1 MTSWRIV
8 GASVQGT
15 SHQKDDIPCQDACGY
30 RVLLNGA
37 AVIAVADGAG
47 TASRSHE
54 SAQRAVKQA
63 LDSLERDLAYDVPR
77 TETGWQ
83 RLMTSAFRQAREAIA
98 RHARRENAS
107 LRDFAATLTCA
118 VASGEGLAVG
128 QIGDCLAVA
137 QEKEGDGQLF
147 MATQLQRGEYA
158 NETFFL
164 TLDDALDHLKVQIYP
179 PVQALAL
186 MSDGLVR
193 LAVNVVENVPH
204 APFFRPLLDYAI
216 KMEDEKEAQEQLA
229 AFLASERVCART
241 DDDKTLVLA
250 VSVSDEW

>member
-1 MTSWRIV
+1 MNTWHIV
-8 GASVQGT
+8 GASVGGT
-15 SHQKDDIPCQDACGY
+15 SHQQNDIPCQDAHGY

-37 AVIAVADGAG
+37 VVIAVADGAG

-54 SAQRAVKQA
+54 GAQRAVEQA
-63 LDSLERDLAYDVPR
+63 LDTLERDLAYDVPR
-77 TETGWQ
+77 TEFAWQ
-83 RLMTSAFRQAREAIA
+83 RLMTDAFRQAREAIV
-98 RHARRENAS
+98 RHAGWEDAS

-118 VASGEGLAVG
+118 VASDEGLALG

-137 QEKEGDGQLF
+137 RTGKDDPLF
-147 MATQLQRGEYA
+147 VATQPQRGEYA

-164 TLDDALDHLKVQIYP
+164 TLDDALEHLQVQVYP

-204 APFFRPLLDYAI
+204 TPFFRPLLDFAVAM
-216 KMEDEKEAQEQLA
+216 KDEKKAQEQLA

-250 VSVSDEW
+250 VSV

>member
-1 MTSWRIV
+1 MSKWRIV

-15 SHQKDDIPCQDACGY
+15 SHQQNDVPCQDAHGY

-37 AVIAVADGAG
+37 VVIAVADGAG

-54 SAQRAVKQA
+54 GAQRAVKQA
-63 LDSLERDLAYDVPR
+63 LDTLERDLAYNVLR
-77 TETGWQ
+77 TEFEWQ
-83 RLMTSAFRQAREAIA
+83 RLMTAAFRQAREDIVG
-98 RHARRENAS
+98 HARWENAP

-118 VASGEGLAVG
+118 VASNDELAVG

-137 QEKEGDGQLF
+137 RKGPDDPLF
-147 MATQLQRGEYA
+147 VAAQPQRGEYA

-164 TLDDALDHLKVQIYP
+164 TLEDALDHLQVHVYP
-179 PVQALAL
+179 PVQTLVL
-186 MSDGLVR
+186 MSDGVVR

-204 APFFRPLLDYAI
+204 TPFFRPLLDFAAEM
-216 KMEDEKEAQEQLA
+216 KDEKTAQEQLA

-250 VSVSDEW
+250 VSV

>member
-1 MTSWRIV
+1 MSKWHIV

-15 SHQKDDIPCQDACGY
+15 SHQQNDIPCQDAHGY

-37 AVIAVADGAG
+37 VVIAVADGAG
-47 TASRSHE
+47 TASRSDE
-54 SAQRAVKQA
+54 GARRAVKQA
-63 LDSLERDLAYDVPR
+63 LDSLERDLAYSVPR
-77 TETGWQ
+77 TEFEWQ
-83 RLMTSAFRQAREAIA
+83 RLMTAAFRQAREDIVG
-98 RHARRENAS
+98 HARWENVS

-118 VASGEGLAVG
+118 VASNDELAVG

-137 QEKEGDGQLF
+137 RKGPDDPLF
-147 MATQLQRGEYA
+147 VATQPQRGEYA

-164 TLDDALDHLKVQIYP
+164 TLEDALDHLQIHVYP
-179 PVQALAL
+179 PVQTLVL
-186 MSDGLVR
+186 MSDGVVR

-204 APFFRPLLDYAI
+204 TPFFRPLLDFAAEM
-216 KMEDEKEAQEQLA
+216 KDEKTAQEQLA

-250 VSVSDEW
+250 VSV